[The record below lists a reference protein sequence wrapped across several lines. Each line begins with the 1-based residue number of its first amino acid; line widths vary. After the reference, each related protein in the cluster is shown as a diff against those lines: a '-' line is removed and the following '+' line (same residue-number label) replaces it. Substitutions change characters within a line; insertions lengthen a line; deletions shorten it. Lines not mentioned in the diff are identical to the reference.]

1 MPAGSKRRWRSPA
14 GRRNGRRR
22 RQESSTPASA
32 TERPGWPT
40 STTACTKPPGNRSS
54 AVPPCT
60 GSSARSTSTIW
71 PETTEAHGCREART
85 RPSRNRGPASTWST
99 EPPGSPWSCWLRPH
113 PSSPPGTGCS
123 WFRPR
128 GLIPARQM
136 TERDRAG
143 QQFTSSGFFVLRTPL
158 LPFEEM
164 AAWSDGLEAVGSLG
178 DPQGLE
184 AAIER
189 DRARLRARL
198 LAAVTRPE
206 VREAVFVASPS
217 LDEALEVWQ
226 KEPDSRQGRKLE
238 PAVVSYFSRAAA
250 RATPFGL
257 FAGCTTGTIGAQT
270 RLHLQARERYQRHS
284 RLDMD
289 YLWALAE
296 AVERDP
302 QLRKIFVYEPNSS
315 LYEAAGRLRLAEAR
329 LGDNGRSY
337 HLVAVDKSPYLTAA
351 LERARGG
358 AALEAVAEVLV
369 VDEISHTEAEEY
381 VAELVDNQL
390 LVTDARPLVTGDEP
404 VHGLVANLS
413 SHAETAQMGERV
425 DEARAALEAID
436 AEGLGASPDRYRAA
450 ASVLGELPAP
460 PDLSRLVQ
468 VDLVK
473 PAQEATLGSRV
484 ISEITRG
491 IRILQQLAPP
501 SGPDGLSR
509 FREEFSRRY
518 ETREVPL
525 VEALDEETG
534 IGFERSN
541 SPLAEASPLLA
552 GLPFRGGDQM
562 ARRWTARDG
571 LLLRK
576 LAQALAE
583 GASEI
588 VLEAS
593 DLEALASQQHR
604 PLPDAFYVTAMVAA
618 ESDRAIAQGAF
629 RVLLQYLGGP
639 PGALLFG
646 RFCHADQTLHKFVRA
661 YLQAEEARRP
671 ERLFA
676 EIVHLPDGRIG
687 NILCRPVLR
696 DYEIPYLGRSGA
708 PADRQIPVTDLLVSV
723 RDGRIVLRSRRL
735 EREVVPRLT
744 TAHNHDWRNLGVYR
758 FLCALQRQDVVSALA
773 WDWGPVQDAP
783 FLPRVVSGRLVLCR
797 ARWNA
802 TEAELRALGQARGA
816 GQFAAVQAWRAER
829 RLPRYVGLADR
840 DHELV
845 IDLDNVLSVAA
856 LAHQLRGR
864 RQAVL
869 VEMFPDP
876 DALCVTGPE
885 GRFVHE
891 LVVPF
896 VQAAPP
902 RPEPDIAAPKVTTS
916 LARRRFPPG
925 SEWLYAKLYTGAGT
939 ADQVLN
945 HVVGPLVRSS
955 LASGAADAWF
965 FIRYDDPDWHLRLRL
980 HGEPRRL
987 YAEVLPSLEAAA
999 APLLEAGQLWRMQ
1012 LDTYEREVER
1022 YGGDQGVEL
1031 AEQVFAADSEA
1042 VLTIMGLL
1050 WGDAGID
1057 LRCDDLGLTL
1067 QEKRSVARRAREGF
1081 GREFGI
1087 DGNFRGR
1094 VSERYRAER
1103 ARLEALLDPGQ
1114 APPVPLAP
1122 ALEALRRRSLQ
1133 LAPVAAELRRL
1144 GQAGRLSAAL
1154 TDIVMSYAHMHVNR
1168 LLRSAQRAQELVL
1181 YELLDRAYSAQAGRQ
1196 SVLP

>member
-1 MPAGSKRRWRSPA
+1 
-14 GRRNGRRR
+14 
-22 RQESSTPASA
+22 
-32 TERPGWPT
+32 
-40 STTACTKPPGNRSS
+40 
-54 AVPPCT
+54 
-60 GSSARSTSTIW
+60 
-71 PETTEAHGCREART
+71 
-85 RPSRNRGPASTWST
+85 
-99 EPPGSPWSCWLRPH
+99 
-113 PSSPPGTGCS
+113 
-123 WFRPR
+123 
-128 GLIPARQM
+128 M

-143 QQFTSSGFFVLRTPL
+143 QQFTPSGFFVLRTPL

-164 AAWSDGLEAVGSLG
+164 AAWGEGLEAVGSLG

-184 AAIER
+184 AALER
-189 DRARLRARL
+189 DRARLRTRL

-226 KEPDSRQGRKLE
+226 KEPDSKQGRKLE

-329 LGDNGRSY
+329 LGDDGRSY

-369 VDEISHTEAEEY
+369 DDEISHAEAEEY

-413 SHAETAQMGERV
+413 SHAGTAQMGERV
-425 DEARAALEAID
+425 DEARAALDAID
-436 AEGLGASPDRYRAA
+436 AEGLGASPDRYRAV
-450 ASVLGELPAP
+450 ASVLEELPAQ

-491 IRILQQLAPP
+491 IRILHQLAPP
-501 SGPDGLSR
+501 QGPDGLSR

-518 ETREVPL
+518 ETREIPL

-541 SPLAEASPLLA
+541 SPLAEASPLVA
-552 GLPFRGGDQM
+552 GLPFRGGDQL
-562 ARRWTARDG
+562 ARRWTARDA
-571 LLLRK
+571 LLLGK

-588 VLEAS
+588 ALEAS
-593 DLEALASQQHR
+593 DLEALSSQEHR
-604 PLPDAFYVTAMVAA
+604 PLPDAFYVTAIVAA
-618 ESDRAIAQGAF
+618 GSDRAIAQGAF

-639 PGALLFG
+639 PGALLLG
-646 RFCHADQTLHKFVRA
+646 RFCHADQALHNFVRA
-661 YLQAEEARRP
+661 HVQAEEARRP

-708 PADRQIPVTDLLVSV
+708 PADRQIPVADLLVSV

-758 FLCALQRQDVVSALA
+758 FLCALQRQDVVSALG
-773 WDWGPVQDAP
+773 WDWGPLQDAP

-797 ARWNA
+797 ARWNV
-802 TEAELRALGQARGA
+802 TEAELRALGQARDA

-896 VQAAPP
+896 VQVAPP
-902 RPEPDIAAPKVTTS
+902 RPEPGNAAPQATRS

-965 FIRYDDPDWHLRLRL
+965 FIRYADPDWHLRLRL
-980 HGEPRRL
+980 HGEPGRL

-999 APLLEAGQLWRMQ
+999 APLLETGQLWRMQ

-1022 YGGDQGVEL
+1022 YGGDRGVEL

-1042 VLTIMGLL
+1042 VLTIMGPLR
-1050 WGDAGID
+1050 GDAGLD
-1057 LRCDDLGLTL
+1057 LRWRLAMRGMDLLFDDLGLTL
-1067 QEKRSVARRAREGF
+1067 EEKRSMARRARKGY
-1081 GREFGI
+1081 GREFSI

-1094 VSERYRAER
+1094 VSERYRVER

-1114 APPVPLAP
+1114 APSVPLAP
-1122 ALEALRRRSLQ
+1122 GLEALRRRSLQ

-1144 GQAGRLSAAL
+1144 GQAGRLPTAL
-1154 TDIVMSYAHMHVNR
+1154 TDIAMSYAHMHVNR

-1181 YELLDRAYSAQAGRQ
+1181 YELLDRAYTAQAGRQ